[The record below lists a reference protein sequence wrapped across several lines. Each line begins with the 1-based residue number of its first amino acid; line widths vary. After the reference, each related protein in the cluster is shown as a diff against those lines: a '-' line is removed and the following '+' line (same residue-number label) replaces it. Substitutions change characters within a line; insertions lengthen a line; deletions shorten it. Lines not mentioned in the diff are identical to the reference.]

1 MTKIH
6 NMSIIFAAGGLQ
18 LTCGA
23 ILLSWF
29 WPERAFINYNY
40 FTVYKSS
47 TLNLK
52 IVWSKMVSFFVF
64 LRCRKFIRRSHGS
77 SLFVYWEVM
86 PFAFIKMSGWKLIAL
101 FIYKSCPVTYKINYY
116 SWFLSRGTIASRL
129 IKWIYKEIGIALTEK
144 NLDSYSKWKTKLQT
158 GQKSPI
164 DGA

>member
-47 TLNLK
+47 SLNLK
-52 IVWSKMVSFFVF
+52 IVWSKRVSFFAF

-101 FIYKSCPVTYKINYY
+101 FYIQIMSSDIQNQLLQLILKSWHNCKPINKMDLQRDRNCSY
-116 SWFLSRGTIASRL
+116 WKESRFI
-129 IKWIYKEIGIALTEK
+129 
-144 NLDSYSKWKTKLQT
+144 Q
-158 GQKSPI
+158 
-164 DGA
+164 